1 MSNPK
6 PFNVFK
12 LLSLVLAVALVAVL
26 VMHATQSSEKAV
38 VSSDTTVSSLSA
50 SEQVY
55 KNIMNRKSV
64 RRYTDQAV
72 SKEQVDTLLR
82 AAMAAPTA
90 VNRQPWAFVVIDKVE
105 ILKALA
111 EQLPYAKMI
120 AKAPVCIIV
129 CGDLNKTFKSDGAVD
144 YWAFDCSAA
153 TENMLLQAEAM
164 GLGAVWTAL
173 YPENDRVQLVK
184 NMLNIPDHLI
194 PMAAI
199 PIGYPS
205 GHEMPKNKYKV
216 ENVFYNQF

>member
-1 MSNPK
+1 MSK
-6 PFNVFK
+6 QLPFNIFK
-12 LLSLVLAVALVAVL
+12 LLSLVLAIALVYLLIVCHTSDNHSGSQTPVL
-26 VMHATQSSEKAV
+26 SHSQ
-38 VSSDTTVSSLSA
+38 
-50 SEQVY
+50 QVFT
-55 KNIMNRKSV
+55 NIMNRKSV
-64 RRYTDQAV
+64 RHYTQQAV
-72 SKEQVDTLLR
+72 SKVQIDTLLR

-90 VNRQPWAFVVIDKVE
+90 VNRQPWAFIVIDKVD
-105 ILKALA
+105 ILEALA

-120 AKAPVCIIV
+120 DKAPVCIIV

-184 NMLNIPDHLI
+184 KMLNIPDHLI
-194 PMAAI
+194 PMAAV

-205 GHEMPKNKYKV
+205 GHERSKNKYKV
-216 ENVFYNQF
+216 ENVFYDQF

>member
-26 VMHATQSSEKAV
+26 VMHATQSSERAV
-38 VSSDTTVSSLSA
+38 ASSDTTVSSLSA

-90 VNRQPWAFVVIDKVE
+90 VNRQPWAFFVVDKPE
-105 ILKALA
+105 LLKAMA
-111 EQLPYAKMI
+111 EKLPYAKMI
-120 AKAPVCIIV
+120 DGSSVCIVV
-129 CGDLNKTFKSDGAVD
+129 CGDLNKTYKSEGEVD
-144 YWAFDCSAA
+144 YWVFDCSAA
-153 TENMLLQAEAM
+153 TENLLLQAEAM

-173 YPENDRVQLVK
+173 YPEMDRANPIKELL
-184 NMLNIPDHLI
+184 NMPDHLV

-199 PIGYPS
+199 PVGYPT
-205 GHEMPKNKYKV
+205 GREKPKDKY
-216 ENVFYNQF
+216 NTTNIFYNQQ

>member
-1 MSNPK
+1 MSK
-6 PFNVFK
+6 QLPFNIFK
-12 LLSLVLAVALVAVL
+12 LLSLVLAIALVYLLIICHTSDNHSESQAPVL
-26 VMHATQSSEKAV
+26 SHSQ
-38 VSSDTTVSSLSA
+38 
-50 SEQVY
+50 QVFT
-55 KNIMNRKSV
+55 NIMNRKSV
-64 RRYTDQAV
+64 RHYTQQAV
-72 SKEQVDTLLR
+72 SKAQIDTLLR

-90 VNRQPWAFVVIDKVE
+90 VNRQPWAFIVIDKVDV
-105 ILKALA
+105 LKALA

-120 AKAPVCIIV
+120 DKAPVCIIV

-184 NMLNIPDHLI
+184 KMLNIPDHLM
-194 PMAAI
+194 PMAAV

-205 GHEMPKNKYKV
+205 GHERPKNKYKV

>member
-1 MSNPK
+1 MTNSK

-12 LLSLVLAVALVAVL
+12 LLSLALAIALVVVL
-26 VMHATQSSEKAV
+26 IMHASQ
-38 VSSDTTVSSLSA
+38 SSDTVVASSKAALSS

-90 VNRQPWAFVVIDKVE
+90 VNRQPWAFFVVDKPE
-105 ILKALA
+105 LLKVMADK
-111 EQLPYAKMI
+111 LPYAKMI
-120 AKAPVCIIV
+120 DGAPVCIVV
-129 CGDLNKTFKSDGAVD
+129 CGDLNKTYKSEGEVD
-144 YWAFDCSAA
+144 YWVFDCSAA
-153 TENMLLQAEAM
+153 TENLLLQAEAM

-173 YPENDRVQLVK
+173 YPEMDRANPIKELL
-184 NMLNIPDHLI
+184 NMPDHLV

-199 PIGYPS
+199 PVGYPT
-205 GHEMPKNKYKV
+205 GREKPKDKYKL
-216 ENVFYNQF
+216 ENIFYNQQ